1 MAKPTGNGRPAIEQ
15 CNANI
20 ARCEF
25 LMQMYPIRTP
35 EEIEAERQ
43 IQQQRLDNAYR
54 EAVMR
59 LEKLK
64 FERAMNPRY

>member
-35 EEIEAERQ
+35 EEIGS
-43 IQQQRLDNAYR
+43 NALR
-54 EAVMR
+54 
-59 LEKLK
+59 KT
-64 FERAMNPRY
+64 